1 MDQKKRIEELN
12 KEIEG
17 LRLRLSEAKA
27 ANTAKEV
34 FLSNMSHDI
43 RTPMNA
49 IVGMT
54 ALAKKHIDK
63 KTRVVDIIN
72 YEHYRELAPG
82 LPWDVFLRRTHQQMS
97 ANRTELTDGNLSKDE
112 LAYVLDSCY

>member
-1 MDQKKRIEELN
+1 MDQKKTIEELN
-12 KEIEG
+12 KKIEA
-17 LRLRLSEAKA
+17 LEVRLNEAKA

-54 ALAKKHIDK
+54 ALAKKHIDE
-63 KTRVVDIIN
+63 KTRVVDALNKIEIASTHLLSLIN
-72 YEHYRELAPG
+72 DVLDMSRINSGRLNISD
-82 LPWDVFLRRTHQQMS
+82 DVFTLS
-97 ANRTELTDGNLSKDE
+97 ELIHDTMVIILP
-112 LAYVLDSCY
+112 